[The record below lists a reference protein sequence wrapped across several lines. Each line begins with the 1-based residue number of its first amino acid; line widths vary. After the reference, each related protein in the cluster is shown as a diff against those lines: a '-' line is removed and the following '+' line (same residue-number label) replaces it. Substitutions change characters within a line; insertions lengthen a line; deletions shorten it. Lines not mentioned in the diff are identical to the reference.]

1 MKVEKSD
8 SWQNSLDLN
17 PESRTRNNDV
27 DHGKDKPD
35 TAAAPPKWRYADQA
49 GPLEYSFAGYAP
61 IEPLLF
67 WV

>member
-35 TAAAPPKWRYADQA
+35 TAAAPPK
-49 GPLEYSFAGYAP
+49 
-61 IEPLLF
+61 
-67 WV
+67 